1 MVTLSRNYT
10 RPLTFENGCEG
21 GSCAK
26 HWPIKMCAHSRT
38 CQNGDGSLTK
48 PQPKRCVSDADCG
61 SGPTAKCLA
70 PPHALGKPLPS
81 NVLGL
86 NCSND
91 DECEATVDGVRALG
105 SCSATWSLCREMFDM
120 DRISE
125 NDANR
130 AGFLVKLDYDWIDAA
145 SSFLGD
151 GNPKTPS
158 DLGSRDPAPFA
169 TYGWSATE
177 GSKAAHSVFMTHVIG
192 IVDLPFQDVDNPLV
206 LMGANV
212 APRDVVG
219 DHIQAAPLLE
229 DSQRTLESEN
239 KLATGA
245 TAATMSQAIFSTYP
259 CFSGSENAPPEFYT
273 STISSSATRLTN
285 TDIECRRDRACY
297 VDLHIIDYR
306 MKPDGTRERLASSIT
321 TDRVAIENALGTPA
335 SSQGQLF
342 DLSSETLS
350 RCEGIGKL
358 SCRFRLENE
367 FWLKDEGI
375 FSTDAV
381 GLTLAKCF
389 VAVDKHDELT
399 CNSAKK
405 TKCTCRSLPMC
416 VKFKIVGSAPVFVA
430 PTPLQMNSRD
440 DNGVLVPGRTDVTAC
455 EGYKLSLPLVAKD
468 ADAGDQALT

>member
-1 MVTLSRNYT
+1 MVTLSRNHT
-10 RPLTFENGCEG
+10 RPLTFENGCGG

-26 HWPIKMCAHSRT
+26 PWPIKMCAHSRT
-38 CQNGDGSLTK
+38 CENGDGSRTN

-61 SGPTAKCLA
+61 TSPTSKCLA
-70 PPHALGKPLPS
+70 PLHALGKPLPS

-86 NCSND
+86 NCTND

-105 SCSATWSLCREMFDM
+105 RCSATWSLCREMFDM
-120 DRISE
+120 DRTSE
-125 NDANR
+125 KDANR

-145 SSFLGD
+145 SSFLGA
-151 GNPKTPS
+151 GGSPKITS
-158 DLGSRDPAPFA
+158 DLGSKDPAPFA
-169 TYGWSATE
+169 TYGWKATGE
-177 GSKAAHSVFMTHVIG
+177 SKAAHSVWMTHVISM
-192 IVDLPFQDVDNPLV
+192 VDLPFRDVDNPLV
-206 LMGANV
+206 TGANV
-212 APRDVVG
+212 FPRDVVG
-219 DHIQAAPLLE
+219 DHIQPAPSLQ
-229 DSQRTLESEN
+229 DAQRSEN

-245 TAATMSQAIFSTYP
+245 TAATMSQAIFSTFP
-259 CFSGSENAPPEFYT
+259 CFSGSENAPPDFYT

-306 MKPDGTRERLASSIT
+306 MKADGTLDRLASSVT
-321 TDRVAIENALGTPA
+321 TDRVAIEMALGTPA
-335 SSQGQLF
+335 SSQGQLY

-367 FWLKDEGI
+367 FWLKDEGV

-389 VAVDKHDELT
+389 VAVDKHDEST
-399 CNSAKK
+399 CNAATK

-468 ADAGDQALT
+468 DDAGDKALP